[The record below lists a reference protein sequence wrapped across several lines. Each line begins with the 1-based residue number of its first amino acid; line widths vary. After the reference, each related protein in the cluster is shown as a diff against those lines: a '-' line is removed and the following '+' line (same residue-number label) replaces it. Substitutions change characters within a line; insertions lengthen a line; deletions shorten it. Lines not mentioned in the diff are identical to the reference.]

1 MFQVDKNKCVCLQ
14 IQGSQIVGC
23 FYYLGVCALLCVSS
37 NLRELDCR
45 LLDPRWITSVAQI
58 HWCTQ
63 VFTPISHKRIQHN
76 KNTKYDGNLWQIVGS
91 VLDYMRCPIV
101 SNAIFSTHTHTRIQ
115 IHIKQCMQIHIKH
128 YIQIQM
134 KIYKDTNAVHPNQ
147 QQKPK

>member
-1 MFQVDKNKCVCLQ
+1 MA
-14 IQGSQIVGC
+14 C

-58 HWCTQ
+58 HCRYTS
-63 VFTPISHKRIQHN
+63 VYTEISHKRIQHN

-101 SNAIFSTHTHTRIQ
+101 SNAIFSTHTH
-115 IHIKQCMQIHIKH
+115 KN
-128 YIQIQM
+128 
-134 KIYKDTNAVHPNQ
+134 TNTH
-147 QQKPK
+147 